1 MALKNSK
8 AAKPGSFN
16 PIEWLNSL
24 GQPEKSAEAATPAA
38 AATTSHPT
46 RRLAADHKVKPSK
59 KARAARAKAQRLNT
73 TRRRSH

>member
-8 AAKPGSFN
+8 TAKIGSFD
-16 PIEWLNSL
+16 PLAWLASL
-24 GQPEKSAEAATPAA
+24 AQTSKTAEMATPVAPA
-38 AATTSHPT
+38 TSHPT

-73 TRRRSH
+73 NKRRSH

>member
-8 AAKPGSFN
+8 AGKPGSFN
-16 PIEWLNSL
+16 PVAWLKSL
-24 GQPEKSAEAATPAA
+24 GQAAKTAEMATPVAPA
-38 AATTSHPT
+38 TSHPT

-73 TRRRSH
+73 NKRRSH